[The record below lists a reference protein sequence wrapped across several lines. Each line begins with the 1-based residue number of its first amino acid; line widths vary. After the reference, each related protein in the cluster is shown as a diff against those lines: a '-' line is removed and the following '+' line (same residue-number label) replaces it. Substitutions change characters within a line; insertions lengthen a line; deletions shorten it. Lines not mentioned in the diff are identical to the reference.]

1 MASGVGILGGTF
13 DPPHLGHLVLA
24 EFAHRRLGLE
34 KVALIPAGSPWQK
47 PAAPVASAEH
57 RLDMVRAAA
66 GLDDKGFLEVDDREV
81 RRPGPTYTIDTL
93 LERGDPNPCL
103 IMGADVALGLP
114 AWHRAEE
121 VMELARIAVSPRSG
135 VDGEEVDAV
144 LGGRAEWLDLPHLPL
159 SGSEI
164 RAQALRGESIEFL
177 VPVPVWHYIAMNCL
191 YGYTEDELEWVVR
204 DPSDWSDPPD
214 PPVSGEANYY
224 PARR

>member
-24 EFAHRRLGLE
+24 EHAHRKLDLE

-47 PAAPVASAEH
+47 SEAPVASAEH

-66 GLDDKGFLEVDDREV
+66 GLDGLDYVEVDDREV

-114 AWHRAEE
+114 TWHRAEE
-121 VMELARIAVSPRSG
+121 VMELARIAVAPRSG
-135 VDGEEVDAV
+135 VDGEEVDAA
-144 LGGRAEWLDLPHLPL
+144 LGGRAEWLDIPHLPL
-159 SGSEI
+159 SASKI
-164 RAQALRGESIEFL
+164 RAQSLRGESIEFL
-177 VPVPVWHYIAMNCL
+177 VPVPVWHYIAMNGL
-191 YGYTEDELEWVVR
+191 YGYSEDELAWVVR
-204 DPSDWSDPPD
+204 DPSDRFDPSDPSA
-214 PPVSGEANYY
+214 SGE
-224 PARR
+224 